1 VLTTYANDTSVLA
14 ALRAGAR
21 GYLTKDADRADI
33 ARALHSAAS
42 GLSVVAASVQQTL
55 LARGQRAGTGPAR
68 THAQL
73 PDRLTLG
80 KPKSSPSSQQE

>member
-1 VLTTYANDTSVLA
+1 MHRRLAVTTFVPSMPSAGPINKEDEPA
-14 ALRAGAR
+14 ALRPVR
-21 GYLTKDADRADI
+21 R
-33 ARALHSAAS
+33 RP
-42 GLSVVAASVQQTL
+42 SVQQTL
-55 LARGQRAGTGPAR
+55 LARGQRAGTSPAR